1 MMPEMPLPAS
11 KDGLA
16 EMTRTSLCTVRIEH
30 FTSLSIKPFTFVLSN
45 DMF

>member
-1 MMPEMPLPAS
+1 MPEMPLPAS

-16 EMTRTSLCTVRIEH
+16 EITIISLCTVRIET
-30 FTSLSIKPFTFVLSN
+30 FTSLSIKPFTFVSSN